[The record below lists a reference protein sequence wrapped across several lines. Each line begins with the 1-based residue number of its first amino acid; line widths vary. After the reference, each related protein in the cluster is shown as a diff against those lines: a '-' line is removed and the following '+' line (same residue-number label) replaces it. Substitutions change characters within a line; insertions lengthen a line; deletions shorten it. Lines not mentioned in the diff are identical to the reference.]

1 MPELSSHET
10 VSRLRI
16 YISESDR
23 WRGKPLYAAVLD
35 ELHKKGIAGAT
46 VFRGSAGFGAGSHV
60 QTSSIE
66 VLSMDLP
73 VVVETIDTPE
83 KISSVLEV
91 LYPMVNEGMITRD
104 EVQLIKYTHRFLNP
118 LPADLPVSQVMTR
131 EVLHFS
137 PETRLPQAWKEM
149 LTRQVKVVPVVD
161 DAGKVTGILTDGDLL
176 ERAGIQQRLSI
187 ALRLNPEKITLE
199 LDGLENSPLTVGD
212 LMTTP
217 VVIVYENDPLALAA
231 TRMIHND
238 LKRLPVVDTN
248 GKLAGIISRLDIL
261 RQVVKTA
268 RVSSVSTVPVG
279 AARTV
284 ADVMA
289 RDFPLV
295 DQNDGLEKIIEK
307 FTQYESNRLVVVD
320 EKGKA
325 IGLISDSDVVA
336 RIQPEK
342 QGGILNAL
350 RRLGKTPAGTE
361 TAFDL
366 MSSGVLTSLS
376 DTPVVEAARLM
387 LKDARKWLV
396 VVDSQNLPQGLVD
409 RKILLESLAS
419 VYPKNQV

>member
-1 MPELSSHET
+1 MPELSSNET

-23 WRGKPLYAAVLD
+23 WRGKPLYAAVLE
-35 ELHKKGIAGAT
+35 ELRKKGIAGAT
-46 VFRGSAGFGAGSHV
+46 VFRGAAGFGAGSHV
-60 QTSSIE
+60 QNSSIE

-73 VVVETIDTPE
+73 IVVETIDSPE
-83 KISSVLEV
+83 NISSVLET

-104 EVQLIKYTHRFLNP
+104 EIQLIKYTHRFLNP

-131 EVLHFS
+131 DVVHFS
-137 PETRLPQAWKEM
+137 PQTRLAQAWKEM

-161 DAGKVTGILTDGDLL
+161 GAGKVAGILTDGDLL

-187 ALRLNPEKITLE
+187 ALRLNPEKLALE
-199 LDGLENSPLTVGD
+199 LDGLEKSALTVGTI
-212 LMTTP
+212 MTTP
-217 VVIVYENDPLALAA
+217 VVTVNESDPLALVV
-231 TRMIHND
+231 TRLIRND
-238 LKRLPVVDTN
+238 LKRLPVVDAA
-248 GKLAGIISRLDIL
+248 GKLTGIISRLDIL
-261 RQVVKTA
+261 RQVVKTTQ
-268 RVSSVSTVPVG
+268 VTPVSTVPVG

-284 ADVMA
+284 ADVMT

-295 DQNDGLEKIIEK
+295 DQDAGLEKIIEK
-307 FTQYESNRLVVVD
+307 FTQYESIRLVVVD

-350 RRLGKTPAGTE
+350 RRLGKTPKGNE
-361 TAFDL
+361 TAYDL
-366 MSSGVLTSLS
+366 MSPGVLTALS

-396 VVDSQNLPQGLVD
+396 VVNSQNLPQGLVD
-409 RKILLESLAS
+409 RKILLESLSS
-419 VYPKNQV
+419 VYLKN